1 MVSLTI
7 DCPKN
12 ELLSP
17 KLLKS
22 PNPPNPPNPPN
33 EGFEGP
39 PMLKD
44 APELKGLES
53 PQNPLKEG
61 LLGAETDC
69 LSLSEALLPPISPE
83 E

>member
-7 DCPKN
+7 DYPKN
-12 ELLSP
+12 EPLSP

-22 PNPPNPPNPPN
+22 PNPPNPPNPPK
-33 EGFEGP
+33 EGLEGP

-53 PQNPLKEG
+53 PQNPSKEG
-61 LLGAETDC
+61 LLGAETDF
-69 LSLSEALLPPISPE
+69 LSLSEGPLPPISPE

>member
-1 MVSLTI
+1 MTSLAI
-7 DCPKN
+7 DSPKN
-12 ELLSP
+12 ELLPP

-22 PNPPNPPNPPN
+22 PNPPNPPN

-69 LSLSEALLPPISPE
+69 LSLSEAALPPISPE